1 MMVGAALELARDVP
15 VVGVKTTSGRGMT
28 PEELAEMCADKI
40 VYVSDTAPPEIRD
53 QARAFKVQVQKV
65 VQLYLQQAVRSDR
78 TTVYNAL
85 TDAGHPELAE
95 LIRRL

>member
-1 MMVGAALELARDVP
+1 MPGATLDLPRDTP
-15 VVGVKTTSGRGMT
+15 VVGVKTTVGRGFS

-40 VYVSDTAPPEIRD
+40 VFVSDSAPPEIRA
-53 QARAFKVQVQKV
+53 QAHAFKLQVKKV
-65 VQLYLQQAVRSDR
+65 VQHYLQQAVRSDR

-85 TDAGHPELAE
+85 TDAGHPQLAE